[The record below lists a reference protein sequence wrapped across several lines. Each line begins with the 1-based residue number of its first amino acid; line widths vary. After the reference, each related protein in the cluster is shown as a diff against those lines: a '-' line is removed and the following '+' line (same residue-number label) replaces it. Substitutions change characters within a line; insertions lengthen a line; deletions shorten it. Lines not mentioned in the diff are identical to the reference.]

1 MLPLLTPK
9 LPQVPDCRGA
19 RDDSLVR
26 LFERIQQGEK
36 ERRSFRE
43 RRATPR
49 VAVALDVETESGEVK
64 VMQTTHDLSTFGL
77 AVRGGHTP
85 PAGARLRVKVFLPDE
100 PQAPLDL
107 EAEVLGAFDE
117 HGGARMRFLKPAVED
132 VRRIHRFLK

>member
-9 LPQVPDCRGA
+9 LPQVPDRRGA

-26 LFERIQQGEK
+26 LFERIQKGEK

-43 RRATPR
+43 RRASPR
-49 VAVALDVETESGEVK
+49 VAVALEVETDTGEAK
-64 VMQTTHDLSTFGL
+64 VMQTTHDLSTFGI
-77 AVRGGHTP
+77 AVHGGHTP
-85 PAGARLRVKVFLPDE
+85 PLGARLRVKIFLPDD
-100 PQAPLDL
+100 PTAPLDL

-117 HGGARMRFLKPAVED
+117 HGGARMRFLQPAVED